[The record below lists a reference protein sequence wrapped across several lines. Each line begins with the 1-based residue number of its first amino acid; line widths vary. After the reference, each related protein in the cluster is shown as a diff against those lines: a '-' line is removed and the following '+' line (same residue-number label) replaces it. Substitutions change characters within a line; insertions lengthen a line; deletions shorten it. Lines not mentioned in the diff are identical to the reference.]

1 MPHGT
6 PLGDGER
13 KVEGLGCGSLHLL
26 QSKLLHVHCF
36 YKSFPSKM
44 SFEAKGRWLTK
55 ASETQ
60 VGGRGRMQIKRLSP
74 VSQQHTIKQ
83 HKF

>member
-26 QSKLLHVHCF
+26 QSKLLRVHCF
-36 YKSFPSKM
+36 YNSFPSKI

-60 VGGRGRMQIKRLSP
+60 VGGRGEDADKKVLPSITTAY
-74 VSQQHTIKQ
+74 H
-83 HKF
+83 